1 MIATMTTHTDRTF
14 GYCNQLM
21 DRCPEHGP
29 NVMGGIRYRRDFT
42 QGIHSSVTSSPR
54 GPVLAT
60 DRFPP
65 VGRIQPVSHR
75 LLYAPRNRGSVRLKA
90 RRRDWWL
97 SCV

>member
-1 MIATMTTHTDRTF
+1 MIGTMTTHTDRTF

-21 DRCPEHGP
+21 DRRPEHGP

-60 DRFPP
+60 DSYR
-65 VGRIQPVSHR
+65 HR
-75 LLYAPRNRGSVRLKA
+75 LMRL
-90 RRRDWWL
+90 
-97 SCV
+97 

>member
-1 MIATMTTHTDRTF
+1 MTTYTDRTF

-60 DRFPP
+60 DTQRKGESSTKLCGTVCGPNP
-65 VGRIQPVSHR
+65 R
-75 LLYAPRNRGSVRLKA
+75 L
-90 RRRDWWL
+90 
-97 SCV
+97 

>member
-1 MIATMTTHTDRTF
+1 MIATMTTYTDRTF

-60 DRFPP
+60 DIP
-65 VGRIQPVSHR
+65 
-75 LLYAPRNRGSVRLKA
+75 N
-90 RRRDWWL
+90 
-97 SCV
+97 